1 MGDNLLMKTTLI
13 LLMAVVLSNTLYSK
27 ELQWV
32 DEQIA
37 AIKPPRKSARIL
49 AIRDPFIFLNRKKPE
64 KKVRAKSSF
73 VSNSKASTAKPIN
86 KQKREFNSS
95 TFTLSAIINSSA
107 MINGHWYKK
116 SDKISSYTIVDISK
130 TSVRLKKGDRE
141 IMLSTNVRKQNLK
154 FKNK

>member
-1 MGDNLLMKTTLI
+1 MGDNLLMKTALI
-13 LLMAVVLSNTLYSK
+13 LLLAVVLSNTLYSQ

-37 AIKPPRKSARIL
+37 AIKPARKSVRIL
-49 AIRDPFIFLNRKKPE
+49 AIRDPFIFLNRKKSE
-64 KKVRAKSSF
+64 KKVHAKSSF
-73 VSNSKASTAKPIN
+73 VSSSKTSAAKIVN
-86 KQKREFNSS
+86 KQKREFKSG

-116 SDKISSYTIVDISK
+116 HDKISNYTVTDISK
-130 TSVRLKKGDRE
+130 TSVTLKKGDRK
-141 IMLSTNVRKQNLK
+141 IMLSTNVKKQSLK